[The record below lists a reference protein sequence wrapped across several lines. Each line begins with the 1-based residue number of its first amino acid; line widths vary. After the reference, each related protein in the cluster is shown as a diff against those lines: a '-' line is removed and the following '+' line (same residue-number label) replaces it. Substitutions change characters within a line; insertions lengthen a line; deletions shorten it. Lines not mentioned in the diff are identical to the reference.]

1 MIYRAITDENFYYLD
16 MKKIAKVFKKFNS
29 YDELKKNIIE
39 YQILEYSS
47 ERNFQIKM
55 KVINRR
61 LKVLN
66 DFLLHKLATEMAE
79 TGKIINLLSIVLN
92 EKIVFDFMYEVFLP
106 KYNSSDYFISNSSF
120 LSFMNEKSEQEPEVA
135 KWSEASKK
143 KIISKLK
150 AYFID
155 SGYLIKDGNDYKLVK
170 PLVSKEILE
179 NIKTNYNPLI
189 LKALLQN

>member
-16 MKKIAKVFKKFNS
+16 MKKIAKVYKKFDS
-29 YDELKKNIIE
+29 YEELKKNIIDN
-39 YQILEYSS
+39 QILEYSS

-66 DFLLHKLATEMAE
+66 DFLLNKLAIEISE
-79 TGKIINLLSIVLN
+79 IGKIINLLSIVLN

-106 KYNSSDYFISNSSF
+106 KYKSSDYFVSNSTFST
-120 LSFMNEKSEQEPEVA
+120 FMNEKSEQEAEVA

-155 SGYLIKDGNDYKLVK
+155 SGYLIKDGNDYRLLR
-170 PLVSKEILE
+170 PLVPEEILE
-179 NIKTNYNPLI
+179 NIKDSYKSVI
-189 LKALLQN
+189 LEALLQV

>member
-16 MKKIAKVFKKFNS
+16 IKKVARVFNKFDS
-29 YDELKKNIIE
+29 YEELKKNIIE
-39 YQILEYSS
+39 NQILEYSS

-66 DFLLHKLATEMAE
+66 DFLLNTLATETSE
-79 TGKIINLLSIVLN
+79 VGKVVNLLSIILN

-106 KYNSSDYFISNSSF
+106 KYKSSDYFISNSIF
-120 LSFMNEKSEQEPEVA
+120 FSFMNEKTEQELEVA

-150 AYFID
+150 FFLPLAKFNPD
-155 SGYLIKDGNDYKLVK
+155 IKSFSFLLPSKIFPVLMFSKLAIF
-170 PLVSKEILE
+170 SKS
-179 NIKTNYNPLI
+179 
-189 LKALLQN
+189 